1 MHSSWPCF
9 GLECSLASL
18 LLALAAN
25 FGFANSNA
33 PCHPFGFAG
42 LYRSCA
48 FAVGGR
54 LNHLATPL
62 LALLIDPLPFADIEF
77 GCCLGWDLGLH

>member
-1 MHSSWPCF
+1 LHSSWPCF

-18 LLALAAN
+18 LLVLAAN
-25 FGFANSNA
+25 FDFANFNA
-33 PCHPFGFAG
+33 PCYPFGFAG

-62 LALLIDPLPFADIEF
+62 
-77 GCCLGWDLGLH
+77 